1 MFLGRKAS
9 GAGAS
14 GDGAGEALSPASAAA
29 FIGASPLAQG
39 GAPSRS
45 EEPRTPR
52 RGGMQANIDVAAPSE
67 ALMNTLN
74 ALNANMWI
82 QSACMAVVTTVLL
95 AAALHWLQ
103 PVMVPLVLAILLS
116 YALSPV
122 IGFCRTRM
130 YMPHLAAVVVSLLIA
145 LLVLTVVA
153 NILYQSVRDL
163 SSNTDAYV
171 KRVNAIAAAA
181 DSLTIKLPGQE
192 GWERDQLPSLLDIIK
207 AQTAKL
213 PIGPLIAATVK
224 KYLEDLAMGLTN
236 TFLVFLFVIYLLE
249 RPRKTSIIKGTYA
262 EQIEKRIKQYLL
274 TKTVL
279 SVVCAGACTFVLWAM
294 NVDMALVF
302 GLFTFILKFIPEAG
316 TIIAV
321 LMPVPLVL
329 VNESTS
335 LTRVLMVLVLPAAI
349 HIFLGNFVEPKVLGD
364 HLQLHPITV
373 LAALIFWGM
382 LWGVPGL
389 LLAAP
394 MTAALKILLE
404 GSELTKP
411 VAKLMAGDI
420 DQFLSMRARGT
431 ASGDL
436 DDADL
441 ESGAPA
447 GKGD

>member
-207 AQTAKL
+207 VR
-213 PIGPLIAATVK
+213 AAGRPARRMRC
-224 KYLEDLAMGLTN
+224 LADP
-236 TFLVFLFVIYLLE
+236 
-249 RPRKTSIIKGTYA
+249 PR
-262 EQIEKRIKQYLL
+262 E
-274 TKTVL
+274 
-279 SVVCAGACTFVLWAM
+279 C
-294 NVDMALVF
+294 
-302 GLFTFILKFIPEAG
+302 
-316 TIIAV
+316 
-321 LMPVPLVL
+321 
-329 VNESTS
+329 
-335 LTRVLMVLVLPAAI
+335 
-349 HIFLGNFVEPKVLGD
+349 H
-364 HLQLHPITV
+364 
-373 LAALIFWGM
+373 
-382 LWGVPGL
+382 
-389 LLAAP
+389 
-394 MTAALKILLE
+394 
-404 GSELTKP
+404 
-411 VAKLMAGDI
+411 
-420 DQFLSMRARGT
+420 AR
-431 ASGDL
+431 
-436 DDADL
+436 
-441 ESGAPA
+441 
-447 GKGD
+447 